1 MNAFEVFGILIAAI
15 HLLLAFLVA
24 VSLSEAARR
33 GNAAAGTIYVI
44 LAIATVIWITRQ
56 VLWQP

>member
-1 MNAFEVFGILIAAI
+1 MNGFEVFGLLIAAI

-24 VSLSEAARR
+24 VSLGEAARR

-56 VLWQP
+56 VLWQQ